1 LKQLKINMIKEE
13 LNILSIQFQNEEIN
27 VWKSLLK
34 KLYIKTTKIGFK
46 KEFNTNEIELIR
58 ELVGEE
64 PNDNVDLSNVNY
76 KEENDE

>member
-1 LKQLKINMIKEE
+1 MIKEE
-13 LNILSIQFQNEEIN
+13 LNILSIQFQNEEIS

-58 ELVGEE
+58 ELVNEE
-64 PNDNVDLSNVNY
+64 PNENIDLSNVNY
-76 KEENDE
+76 KEEVDE

>member
-1 LKQLKINMIKEE
+1 MIKEE
-13 LNILSIQFQNEEIN
+13 LNILSIQFQNEEIS

-64 PNDNVDLSNVNY
+64 PNESINLNDVNY
-76 KEENDE
+76 KEESDE

>member
-1 LKQLKINMIKEE
+1 MIKEE
-13 LNILSIQFQNEEIN
+13 LNILSIQFQNEEIS

-64 PNDNVDLSNVNY
+64 PNENVDLSNVNY
-76 KEENDE
+76 KEDFNE